1 MKSKRKTP
9 YPTPE
14 AQTRTVPMAGN
25 GSTATPS
32 APSPT
37 SATPATTAASVQAA
51 PKVSRKKR
59 VSSGPSMTQVLS
71 RHPKVSGFD
80 EFDLRGVRDDREL
93 SVLTDYEY
101 AREGIRW
108 CLDELVL
115 EGKKDEANGILK
127 LMASAPV
134 LASLPKGKVDA
145 DDLDHLSDMLLTWR
159 NCAPSASLPPPAMG
173 MIKRFRKYMSEKHHF
188 GPVKIFR
195 LRDKTFAKNRLGD
208 RFSRTFIVQVL
219 KHPKRKARANDVVE
233 ALRHVLI
240 ADGACMDER
249 TGRPKAE
256 ALALLYVR
264 VCKGNKEPKA
274 HLYFAQCLRPDETGV
289 TELGK
294 ELYAVATSGKMKSPS
309 KSAWSEGLKRAQKR
323 IRRLAKLFLRLVEEG
338 HLIALKTTAQS

>member
-1 MKSKRKTP
+1 MKSKPKTP
-9 YPTPE
+9 STTPE
-14 AQTRTVPMAGN
+14 TQTRTVPMAGN
-25 GSTATPS
+25 GSTATSS
-32 APSPT
+32 AQSPT
-37 SATPATTAASVQAA
+37 STTPATTAASVQAA
-51 PKVSRKKR
+51 PKVSQKKR

-101 AREGIRW
+101 AREAIRW
-108 CLDELVL
+108 CLDELFL

-173 MIKRFRKYMSEKHHF
+173 MINRFRKFVAEKHHF
-188 GPVKIFR
+188 GQAKIFR
-195 LRDKTFAKNRLGD
+195 LMDKTFAKNRLGD
-208 RFSRTFIVQVL
+208 RFSRTYIVQVL
-219 KHPKRKARANDVVE
+219 KHPKRKARASDVVE
-233 ALRHVLI
+233 PLRHMMI
-240 ADGACMDER
+240 ADGACMDDR

-274 HLYFAQCLRPDETGV
+274 HLYFAQCLRLDEAGV
-289 TELGK
+289 TEFGR
-294 ELYAVATSGKMKSPS
+294 ELYAVAIGGKMKSPS
-309 KSAWSEGLKRAQKR
+309 KSAWSEGVKRAQTR